1 MSHHDKFQFGSG
13 RVYALPQQDLIWG
26 YTLRNTTAH
35 YPIARRDPILTPI
48 FTSFFINL
56 GFSASAAAIAGA
68 ATTAIVTTAISIGV
82 QALLAPRPPK
92 PEDGKVPKV
101 QSIPH
106 RWWGVGRNRT
116 AGAYMLWEAKG
127 KKLCAVQA
135 IRGHRIKSFN
145 RYWLHDDEVTL
156 DVDGYVQR
164 EGKRYGSNKVQIKT
178 RLGLVPETP
187 YSEIVAI
194 LGSDGTWTNNHRGD
208 GQASVGMTAGS
219 FSSDEQAK
227 RFPFGAP
234 VLSVETDDALV
245 WDPRDPAQDPEDP
258 DTWQWSRNAAL
269 IMLWHQCFNEFGH
282 RRDYTR
288 AILPVL
294 DMWIEEADICDELVP
309 LNGGGTE
316 RRYECN
322 GFDTTEN
329 DPKAATNAIL
339 ASCDGWLCER
349 GDGALLFT
357 VGKFRESRVATLSDV
372 DIVGHQVQY
381 GVLFEDEINRLIPK
395 FTYPAIGYATSD
407 TDFFE
412 DTAAQLEAGRVL
424 AQDANYQWVHQWRQ
438 ARRLGKRDWLR
449 IQENV
454 SGSIDVRLSGINAVY
469 ARWIRL
475 DTPKMMPRLNGK
487 LIENRKAVLSLLQ
500 GGFSMT
506 ITKHPDDIDAW
517 DETTD
522 EGLQPPV
529 PPKPNAEDILTPVLN
544 LVQAISTGGSVYIR
558 VVIIDPEDDSLTPV
572 VRYRVTDLGT
582 GNPGQ
587 WVEQRFPDA
596 VPDGGFVELATQTVP
611 VDEEIDVEV
620 AFIASD
626 GDYGN
631 WTPTETVIAAA
642 DPVAPAALTS
652 FTQTAAAPHLGN
664 AVFSIVTP
672 NDAHIRTVKLYR
684 KASGAALDLNV
695 DNPFVTLNVAPSA
708 TYSHTHG
715 DATRTNMLS
724 NGDFASDTVWTKG
737 AGWTIAAGKAT
748 HAGPTASSLSQSQ
761 SPVAGDF
768 YRLQFT
774 VSGRTVDTIV
784 PRFAGGT
791 TANGVIRSSN
801 ATFLD
806 RIQAATGNTLFAFV
820 AGSTFDGSVDDVV
833 VYHETA
839 SCVPQ
844 GAWDYYAVP
853 FNVSNIAGT
862 PSGPLAVTIV

>member
-1 MSHHDKFQFGSG
+1 MIRGPHFERTDSEETFR
-13 RVYALPQQDLIWG
+13 RVKEIDFWSS
-26 YTLRNTTAH
+26 TAMKTPPRH
-35 YPIARRDPILTPI
+35 DPILTPI

-56 GFSASAAAIAGA
+56 GFSATAAAIAGA
-68 ATTAIVTTAISIGV
+68 ATTAIVTTAVSIGI
-82 QALLAPRPPK
+82 QALLAPKPPK

-164 EGKRYGSNKVQIKT
+164 EGKRYGSNKVQVKT

-187 YSEIVAI
+187 YSEIVAV
-194 LGSDGTWTNNHRGD
+194 LGGDGTWTMNHRGD
-208 GQASVGMTAGS
+208 GQASVGMTAES

-454 SGSIDVRLSGINAVY
+454 SGSLDVRLSGINAVY

-475 DTPKMMPRLNGK
+475 DTPIMLPRLNGK
-487 LIENRKAVLSLLQ
+487 LIENRKSVLSLLQ
-500 GGFSMT
+500 GGFTMT
-506 ITKHPDDIDAW
+506 ITKHPDNIDAW
-517 DETTD
+517 TPATD
-522 EGLQPPV
+522 EGQQPPV

-572 VRYRVTDLGT
+572 VRYRVTDTGS
-582 GNPGQ
+582 GNPGT
-587 WVEQRFPDA
+587 WVEQRFPDP
-596 VPDGGFVELATQTVP
+596 VPSGGFIDLVTQTVP

-620 AFIASD
+620 AFRASD
-626 GDYGN
+626 GDVGN
-631 WTPTETVIAAA
+631 YTPTETVFTAA
-642 DPVAPAALTS
+642 DPTPPPAVTNVSVVTGVAGEATINWKAPNSSRYDAAKVRWNAVDDRATATYNAPAE
-652 FTQTAAAPHLGN
+652 
-664 AVFSIVTP
+664 
-672 NDAHIRTVKLYR
+672 
-684 KASGAALDLNV
+684 SGAANG
-695 DNPFVTLNVAPSA
+695 NYSRTITLSPGTYYGWISSVNHSGVEQLQANWTA
-708 TYSHTHG
+708 T
-715 DATRTNMLS
+715 
-724 NGDFASDTVWTKG
+724 G
-737 AGWTIAAGKAT
+737 A
-748 HAGPTASSLSQSQ
+748 
-761 SPVAGDF
+761 
-768 YRLQFT
+768 FT
-774 VSGRTVDTIV
+774 VI
-784 PRFAGGT
+784 
-791 TANGVIRSSN
+791 
-801 ATFLD
+801 
-806 RIQAATGNTLFAFV
+806 
-820 AGSTFDGSVDDVV
+820 
-833 VYHETA
+833 
-839 SCVPQ
+839 
-844 GAWDYYAVP
+844 
-853 FNVSNIAGT
+853 
-862 PSGPLAVTIV
+862 

>member
-1 MSHHDKFQFGSG
+1 MIKGPHYERTDSAETFRRVREIDFWAGTSLKTPPHHD
-13 RVYALPQQDLIWG
+13 
-26 YTLRNTTAH
+26 
-35 YPIARRDPILTPI
+35 PI
-48 FTSFFINL
+48 FTPLFTTFFVNL
-56 GFSASAAAIAGA
+56 GFSATAAAIAGA
-68 ATTAIVTTAISIGV
+68 ATTAIVTTAVSIGI
-82 QALLAPRPPK
+82 QALLAPTPPK
-92 PEDGKVPKV
+92 PEDGKVPKA

-156 DVDGYVQR
+156 NESGYVQR
-164 EGKRYGSNKVQIKT
+164 AGKRYGSNKVQIKT

-234 VLSVETDDALV
+234 VVSVETDDALV

-258 DTWQWSRNAAL
+258 DTWQWSRNSAL
-269 IMLWHQCFNEFGH
+269 VMLWHQCFNEFGH

-294 DMWIEEADICDELVP
+294 DMWIEEANICDEDIP

-316 RRYECN
+316 KRYECN

-357 VGKFRESRVATLSDV
+357 VGKFRESRVVTLSDA
-372 DIVGHQVQY
+372 DIVGHQIQY

-412 DTAAQLEAGRVL
+412 DTAAQIEAGRVL

-449 IQENV
+449 IQERV

-475 DTPKMMPRLNGK
+475 DTPIMLPRLNGE
-487 LIENRKAVLSLLQ
+487 LIENRKSVLSLLQ
-500 GGFSMT
+500 GGFTMT
-506 ITKHPDDIDAW
+506 IAKHPANIDAW
-517 DETTD
+517 TPATD
-522 EGLQPPV
+522 EGQQPPV
-529 PPKPNAEDILTPVLN
+529 PPKPNAEDIITPVIN
-544 LVQAISTGGSVYIR
+544 LVQAVASGGAVYIR
-558 VVIIDPEDDSLTPV
+558 VRIEDPDDDTLDPV
-572 VRYRVTDLGT
+572 VRYRVSDT
-582 GNPGQ
+582 GGGVPGP
-587 WVEQRFPDA
+587 WVTQRFTDPTPA
-596 VPDGGFVELATQTVP
+596 GGYITLTTQTVP
-611 VDEEIDVEV
+611 ADTDIDVEV
-620 AFIASD
+620 AFRASD
-626 GDYGN
+626 GDIGN
-631 WTPTETVIAAA
+631 YTPTETVFAAA
-642 DPVAPAALTS
+642 DPTPPPAVTNVSVITGVPGQATINWRAPNSSRYDSAKVRWNTVNDKTTATYNAPAESGSAN
-652 FTQTAAAPHLGN
+652 GN
-664 AVFSIVTP
+664 YS
-672 NDAHIRTVKLYR
+672 RTI
-684 KASGAALDLNV
+684 
-695 DNPFVTLNVAPSA
+695 TL
-708 TYSHTHG
+708 
-715 DATRTNMLS
+715 
-724 NGDFASDTVWTKG
+724 
-737 AGWTIAAGKAT
+737 AAGTYYAWI
-748 HAGPTASSLSQSQ
+748 SSVNS
-761 SPVAGDF
+761 
-768 YRLQFT
+768 
-774 VSGRTVDTIV
+774 SGVEQDI
-784 PRFAGGT
+784 
-791 TANGVIRSSN
+791 ANWV
-801 ATFLD
+801 
-806 RIQAATGNTLFAFV
+806 ATGA
-820 AGSTFDGSVDDVV
+820 
-833 VYHETA
+833 
-839 SCVPQ
+839 
-844 GAWDYYAVP
+844 
-853 FNVSNIAGT
+853 FNVT
-862 PSGPLAVTIV
+862 

>member
-1 MSHHDKFQFGSG
+1 MSHHGKFIFGTG
-13 RVYALPQQDLIWG
+13 RTYARQSQDLIWG
-26 YTLRNTTAH
+26 AALRGTSAL

-48 FTSFFINL
+48 FVSIGFTGSFSIA
-56 GFSASAAAIAGA
+56 GVTISTAAVASAI
-68 ATTAIVTTAISIGV
+68 ATTAIAIGI
-82 QALLAPRPPK
+82 QYAMTPKPPK

-106 RWWGVGRNRT
+106 RIWGVGRNRT

-156 DVDGYVQR
+156 DVNGYVQR

-187 YSEIVAI
+187 YSEIVAV
-194 LGSDGTWTNNHRGD
+194 LGGDGTWTENHRGD
-208 GQASVGMTAGS
+208 GQASVGMTAES

-227 RFPFGAP
+227 RFPFGPP
-234 VLSVETDDALV
+234 VVSVETDDALV

-339 ASCDGWLCER
+339 ASCDGWICER

-357 VGKFRESRVATLSDV
+357 VGKFRESRVATLSDE
-372 DIVGHQVQY
+372 DIVGHNVQY

-449 IQENV
+449 IQEKV
-454 SGSIDVRLSGINAVY
+454 SGSLDVRLSGINAVY

-475 DTPKMMPRLNGK
+475 STPNMLPRLNGK

-506 ITKHPDDIDAW
+506 ITQHPESIDAW
-517 DETTD
+517 TPATD
-522 EGLQPPV
+522 EGQQPPV
-529 PPKPNAEDILTPVLN
+529 PPKPNAEYILTPVIN
-544 LVQAISTGGSVYIR
+544 LVQAVASGGAVYIR
-558 VVIIDPEDDSLTPV
+558 VKIEDPDDDTLDPIV
-572 VRYRVTDLGT
+572 YYRVSDT
-582 GNPGQ
+582 GGGVPGP
-587 WVEQRFPDA
+587 WVQQRFTDPTPA
-596 VPDGGFVELATQTVP
+596 GGYITLTTQTVP
-611 VDEEIDVEV
+611 ADTDIDVEV
-620 AFIASD
+620 AFRASD
-626 GDYGN
+626 GDIGN
-631 WTPTETVIAAA
+631 RTPTETVFTAA
-642 DPVAPAALTS
+642 DPTPPPAVTNVSVVTGVAGEATINWKAPNSSRYDSAKVRWNTVNDKTTATYNSPAE
-652 FTQTAAAPHLGN
+652 
-664 AVFSIVTP
+664 
-672 NDAHIRTVKLYR
+672 
-684 KASGAALDLNV
+684 SGAANGTYGRTI
-695 DNPFVTLNVAPSA
+695 TL
-708 TYSHTHG
+708 
-715 DATRTNMLS
+715 
-724 NGDFASDTVWTKG
+724 
-737 AGWTIAAGKAT
+737 AAGAYY
-748 HAGPTASSLSQSQ
+748 AWISS
-761 SPVAGDF
+761 VN
-768 YRLQFT
+768 R
-774 VSGRTVDTIV
+774 SGVEQDQ
-784 PRFAGGT
+784 A
-791 TANGVIRSSN
+791 
-801 ATFLD
+801 D
-806 RIQAATGNTLFAFV
+806 WAATGSFTV
-820 AGSTFDGSVDDVV
+820 
-833 VYHETA
+833 
-839 SCVPQ
+839 
-844 GAWDYYAVP
+844 
-853 FNVSNIAGT
+853 I
-862 PSGPLAVTIV
+862 

>member
-1 MSHHDKFQFGSG
+1 MIRGPHFERTDSEETFR
-13 RVYALPQQDLIWG
+13 RVKEIDFWSS
-26 YTLRNTTAH
+26 TAMKTPPRH
-35 YPIARRDPILTPI
+35 DPILTPI
-48 FTSFFINL
+48 FTSFFLNL
-56 GFSASAAAIAGA
+56 GFSATAAALAGA
-68 ATTAIVTTAISIGV
+68 ATTAIVTTAVSIGI
-82 QALLAPRPPK
+82 QALLAPKPPK

-156 DVDGYVQR
+156 DVNGYVQR
-164 EGKRYGSNKVQIKT
+164 AGKRYGSNKVQVKT

-194 LGSDGTWTNNHRGD
+194 LGSDGTWTSNHRGD
-208 GQASVGMTAGS
+208 GQSSVGMTASS

-258 DTWQWSRNAAL
+258 DTWEWSRNAAL

-412 DTAAQLEAGRVL
+412 DTAAQLQSGRVL
-424 AQDANYQWVHQWRQ
+424 AQDANYQWVQQWRQ

-487 LIENRKAVLSLLQ
+487 LIENRKSVLSLLQ

-506 ITKHPDDIDAW
+506 ITKHPDDIEAW
-517 DETTD
+517 APSTD

-529 PPKPNAEDILTPVLN
+529 PPKPNAEDIITPVIN
-544 LVQAISTGGSVYIR
+544 LVQAVASGGAVYIR
-558 VVIIDPEDDSLTPV
+558 VKIEDPDDDTLDPIV
-572 VRYRVTDLGT
+572 YYRVSDT
-582 GNPGQ
+582 GGGVPGP
-587 WVEQRFPDA
+587 WVQQRFTNPTPA
-596 VPDGGFVELATQTVP
+596 GGYIILTTQTVP
-611 VDEEIDVEV
+611 ADTNIDVEV
-620 AFIASD
+620 AFRASD
-626 GDYGN
+626 GDIGN
-631 WTPTETVIAAA
+631 RTPTETVFTAV
-642 DPVAPAALTS
+642 DPVAPTALTS
-652 FTQTAAAPHLGN
+652 FTQTASAPHLGH

-672 NDAHIRTVKLYR
+672 NDAHIRTVRIYR
-684 KASGAALDLNV
+684 KASG
-695 DNPFVTLNVAPSA
+695 VTLNVAA
-708 TYSHTHG
+708 
-715 DATRTNMLS
+715 
-724 NGDFASDTVWTKG
+724 DTPIV
-737 AGWTIAAGKAT
+737 TIAAGPNGSYPYTDGDTTRTNLLANPNFDSAAT
-748 HAGPTASSLSQSQ
+748 WALVNGPTISGGLLNKTAGGADAEASQSLTLTTGA
-761 SPVAGDF
+761 V
-768 YRLQFT
+768 YR
-774 VSGRTVDTIV
+774 VGYTIV
-784 PRFAGGT
+784 TCTAGSMIPTLSGSPPVNGVTRSAAGTYREKMTALASTTGFAFYMYAGFAGT
-791 TANGVIRSSN
+791 LDTAV
-801 ATFLD
+801 
-806 RIQAATGNTLFAFV
+806 LFA
-820 AGSTFDGSVDDVV
+820 
-833 VYHETA
+833 ETL
-839 SCVPQ
+839 SCAPQ
-844 GAWDYYAVP
+844 GVWDYYGVP
-853 FNVSNIAGT
+853 FNGSDVAGP
-862 PSGPLAVTIV
+862 PSGPVAVSII